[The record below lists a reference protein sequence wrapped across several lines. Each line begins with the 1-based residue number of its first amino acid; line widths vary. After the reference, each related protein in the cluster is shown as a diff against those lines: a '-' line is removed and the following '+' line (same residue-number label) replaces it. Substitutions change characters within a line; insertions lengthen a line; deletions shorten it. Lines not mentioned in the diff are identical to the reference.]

1 MRANEL
7 RKYKTLDI
15 TELSG
20 SPWNNAEKVLGL
32 DENDKVIMAEP
43 DDVVT
48 PEYVDNAIDQAMEAE
63 TARTEDAY
71 AKKDEI
77 PDMEDYYTKEEV
89 DEAISGITV
98 DLSDYY
104 TKEEVDE
111 LIEEIPE
118 PDLSNYY
125 TKGET
130 DGAIST
136 ALVPYATKGWVE
148 SKTYVNGAFV
158 DAKVNEAMQS
168 ETARTE
174 STYAKPS
181 DIPSLDGYA
190 TEEYVDNAVSSATQD
205 MATEQYVND
214 AIAAIP
220 VVDLSG
226 YAKTTAVTQDIQTA
240 IATETGRTES
250 VYAKKSEIP
259 SLDNYYNKDQVDAKV
274 SAAEQYADSI
284 VEGLATE
291 TYVDDAIAAIP
302 PVDLS
307 GYALI
312 SSVTADINTAIA
324 NETARTESTYAK
336 PSQIPSLDGYAT
348 EQWVESQGYLTEHQD
363 LSAYAKTTAVTQDI
377 QTAMAAETAR
387 TESTYLKEHQSLDNY
402 YTKSEVDADFV
413 SAATAVGR
421 AIDTAVQGLASED
434 YVDNA
439 VAGLATEEY
448 VDNAVAGI
456 VFPEDYATTGDVA
469 NAVEGLASE
478 SYVDNAISTATQGMA
493 TQDDLEGLASESYVD
508 DAVNGVVQGIG
519 MLGMVNDVSANGG
532 TVTVRK
538 TGMENGQ
545 IVTGSTSFNIVRPED
560 LDAAMD
566 AASAWTDATYAKKTD
581 IPSLAGYAT
590 EAWVEGKGYITGVTV
605 DDELSSSSTNP
616 VENKV
621 IYEALNGV
629 TSTTQLEMTSAS
641 TNTVEFSN
649 GIPAL
654 YLYDTNHPDYQVAF
668 LGDAQVELGVD
679 TIYIR
684 RLVVNGRRKYPSN
697 GTQFI
702 DSVDKL
708 GNKIYYEGTNGQIV
722 FISSKLD
729 GTFDYYL
736 VYNKVDNYVVF
747 YKTLPTIVDV
757 TDHTASI
764 SDIPTAQDGSDFN
777 KFVYFN
783 TSDTE
788 YGNVVSKVYGG
799 PNQVIG
805 ENKTDSHPAVSINT
819 SYWGRIYND
828 VSSNTPLPYGNEV
841 VGGAKTARDSV
852 TIDKAEQALSG
863 LTETITLTLGSAST
877 DTIRLNWN
885 QVQLLETDTP
895 RYLVAELTPNA
906 FNYVE
911 TLSIGGII
919 YIVINRNYATSTG
932 FDQRGT
938 YQLAVK
944 GNDSPLMTIDCSNHQ
959 TQNYL
964 IIDKELLT
972 LTIAENL
979 TITRAKNIQ
988 EALDNIPQPDMSDYV
1003 SKDELTG
1010 STEQQAIEIGA
1021 DDTGATITIYSPNGL
1036 ETLNLK
1042 STSVNKYKVL
1052 DISGWATSTNIW
1064 PQFFSYSGISQMGFQ
1079 DFVMM
1084 ALDTPY
1090 TLTQGEGN
1098 HSQITFSGTSP
1109 RYIVLNIEDNTVYV
1123 SDNLPSVAVEVPGV
1137 LDDYAKTTAV
1147 TEDIA
1152 SAIAAETARTE
1163 STYLKEHQDI
1173 SGKLDKT
1180 DFNTYTGATETA
1192 LAEKLDASA
1201 YTVDNAID
1209 SASTNPV
1216 ENRVVAN
1223 ALDNKAEKTNVDANT
1238 DSRYFPLWN
1247 SDGVVI
1253 GKYGNIVYKVGF
1265 GINGWTYN
1273 IYRDKKSEALPS
1285 IYAPISAGTQGQIL
1299 VSTGGKPVWSDNN
1312 FVTSGDVATQI
1323 GTAIESETART
1334 ESTYAKPS
1342 QIPSLNGYATEQWV
1356 QNQGYL
1362 TQHQSLAEYYTKTEI
1377 DGMIGDIESLL
1388 ASI

>member
-363 LSAYAKTTAVTQDI
+363 LSAYAKTTAVTKDI
-377 QTAMAAETAR
+377 QTAMAVETARTESTYLKEHQSLANYYNKGQVDGMFSSAATLTANAIDAAETRANAYAESVVDGYATEQYVDDAIAGIPTPPTDYATQEDIDAAVQGLASESYVDSAVADLATTGDVANAVEGLASQEYVDNAVNDLTLGIGMLGMVNDVSESNGTVTVRKTGMQDGHLVTGSTSFNIATPGDIQTAIASETAR

-402 YTKSEVDADFV
+402 YTKSQVDA
-413 SAATAVGR
+413 
-421 AIDTAVQGLASED
+421 
-434 YVDNA
+434 
-439 VAGLATEEY
+439 
-448 VDNAVAGI
+448 
-456 VFPEDYATTGDVA
+456 
-469 NAVEGLASE
+469 
-478 SYVDNAISTATQGMA
+478 
-493 TQDDLEGLASESYVD
+493 
-508 DAVNGVVQGIG
+508 
-519 MLGMVNDVSANGG
+519 
-532 TVTVRK
+532 
-538 TGMENGQ
+538 
-545 IVTGSTSFNIVRPED
+545 
-560 LDAAMD
+560 
-566 AASAWTDATYAKKTD
+566 
-581 IPSLAGYAT
+581 
-590 EAWVEGKGYITGVTV
+590 
-605 DDELSSSSTNP
+605 
-616 VENKV
+616 
-621 IYEALNGV
+621 
-629 TSTTQLEMTSAS
+629 
-641 TNTVEFSN
+641 
-649 GIPAL
+649 
-654 YLYDTNHPDYQVAF
+654 
-668 LGDAQVELGVD
+668 
-679 TIYIR
+679 
-684 RLVVNGRRKYPSN
+684 
-697 GTQFI
+697 
-702 DSVDKL
+702 
-708 GNKIYYEGTNGQIV
+708 
-722 FISSKLD
+722 
-729 GTFDYYL
+729 
-736 VYNKVDNYVVF
+736 
-747 YKTLPTIVDV
+747 
-757 TDHTASI
+757 
-764 SDIPTAQDGSDFN
+764 
-777 KFVYFN
+777 
-783 TSDTE
+783 
-788 YGNVVSKVYGG
+788 
-799 PNQVIG
+799 
-805 ENKTDSHPAVSINT
+805 
-819 SYWGRIYND
+819 
-828 VSSNTPLPYGNEV
+828 
-841 VGGAKTARDSV
+841 
-852 TIDKAEQALSG
+852 
-863 LTETITLTLGSAST
+863 
-877 DTIRLNWN
+877 
-885 QVQLLETDTP
+885 
-895 RYLVAELTPNA
+895 
-906 FNYVE
+906 
-911 TLSIGGII
+911 
-919 YIVINRNYATSTG
+919 
-932 FDQRGT
+932 
-938 YQLAVK
+938 
-944 GNDSPLMTIDCSNHQ
+944 
-959 TQNYL
+959 
-964 IIDKELLT
+964 
-972 LTIAENL
+972 
-979 TITRAKNIQ
+979 
-988 EALDNIPQPDMSDYV
+988 
-1003 SKDELTG
+1003 
-1010 STEQQAIEIGA
+1010 EI
-1021 DDTGATITIYSPNGL
+1021 TGAT
-1036 ETLNLK
+1036 E
-1042 STSVNKYKVL
+1042 
-1052 DISGWATSTNIW
+1052 DMATKTW
-1064 PQFFSYSGISQMGFQ
+1064 VGQQGY
-1079 DFVMM
+1079 
-1084 ALDTPY
+1084 
-1090 TLTQGEGN
+1090 LTQ
-1098 HSQITFSGTSP
+1098 
-1109 RYIVLNIEDNTVYV
+1109 
-1123 SDNLPSVAVEVPGV
+1123 
-1137 LDDYAKTTAV
+1137 
-1147 TEDIA
+1147 
-1152 SAIAAETARTE
+1152 
-1163 STYLKEHQDI
+1163 HQDI

-1209 SASTNPV
+1209 STSTNPV
-1216 ENRVVAN
+1216 ENRVIN
-1223 ALDNKAEKTNVDANT
+1223 AALNGVTSSTQMEISSVDST
-1238 DSRYFPLWN
+1238 IQLQYRF
-1247 SDGVVI
+1247 
-1253 GKYGNIVYKVGF
+1253 YGNPNSNYMNANFKETNIDGYYVIDLGDLPVGGAQNISELRLSYIIINNTYYAFENYSPDTSNLGQKVPLSLSG
-1265 GINGWTYN
+1265 TYLRMILGSLGDTYDYYLVLKAN
-1273 IYRDKKSEALPS
+1273 EDYVFLSATLPS
-1285 IYAPISAGTQGQIL
+1285 IETISDHKANISDLPTAQDGSGFNQFVYNGSGNKAVLSKFSPNYRQNISSNNRQSQITFNITPWGGSASQYSVNLPKGNECVDGVKTDRDSQVISKAEEALNGFSEQITLTLGSRSSTDKINMTSDLYLYETNYPRYLAIPTSEAIVGMIQRVILSGTAYYVQNPISQDNYRPVTGKYQLGTISGTFLFNKEIVGNTYIIIDTELLTLEIADSLTITRAKSIPEAISAATQ
-1299 VSTGGKPVWSDNN
+1299 NM
-1312 FVTSGDVATQI
+1312 VTSGDVATQI
-1323 GTAIESETART
+1323 DTAMASETGRT

-1342 QIPSLNGYATEQWV
+1342 DIPSLSGYATETWV

-1362 TQHQSLAEYYTKTEI
+1362 TQHQDISGKLDKTDFNTYTGATQTILAGKADVGDIPTVPTNVSAFTNDAGYLTQHQSLANYYTKTEI